1 MTKGHAQPI
10 VSMVG
15 AIEVYESIVRRQK
28 QQGYAKPDDYVF
40 QPQNSNRDYAMQ
52 QLYRQFDHLLKI
64 TNLKKDALGESR
76 TLYSLRHTA
85 IMFRLTES
93 QGLDLLSLARN
104 ARTSVEM
111 IDRFYAKH
119 LTAEMNVD
127 LIQSSRN
134 ESLRTINDAETTR
147 VKAKIQ
153 HSNASDET
161 KKKTRNTKK
170 SKQTNPTEPQSEVD
184 DEQESP

>member
-15 AIEVYESIVRRQK
+15 AIEVYDSIVKRQK
-28 QQGYAKPDDYVF
+28 KEGYAGPDDYLF
-40 QPQNSNRDYAMQ
+40 QPQNTNRDYAMQ
-52 QLYRQFDHLLKI
+52 QLYRQFDYLLKI
-64 TNLKKDALGESR
+64 TDLKKDPVGESR

-119 LTAEMNVD
+119 LTAEMNVE
-127 LIQSSRN
+127 LIQSNRN
-134 ESLRTINDAETTR
+134 DSLRATSDLETLR
-147 VKAKIQ
+147 LKSESVEAKRSPKQ
-153 HSNASDET
+153 MGPARMPA
-161 KKKTRNTKK
+161 KKLTAKKSSKTR
-170 SKQTNPTEPQSEVD
+170 EV
-184 DEQESP
+184 EKNVR